1 MAPTLP
7 APRELD
13 RGLLLLLTGLLF
25 TPISLWALV
34 DLGGR
39 QGASGEV
46 GLMLPATAAGLLF
59 EIYLTHLVRDGVGWA
74 RALLIVMNA
83 PLSLMA
89 LPIAVGVLIQIG
101 DVPFA
106 MILFALVLMLLL
118 AGSAQLLWPPVN
130 RWFRAIEEGAE
141 PRPREGGK
149 EDTALWLEFCAATST
164 IVVLAVLAVR

>member
-118 AGSAQLLWPPVN
+118 AGSMCPGGPATPLVPAVG
-130 RWFRAIEEGAE
+130 RARGGAGVV
-141 PRPREGGK
+141 GGLRICRQDFGQGVFSS
-149 EDTALWLEFCAATST
+149 ERLF
-164 IVVLAVLAVR
+164 